1 MRVRSS
7 AALREYIA
15 LTGLSGRALAR
26 SAGISHSTLNH
37 LLTGRRP
44 ACSELTARAI
54 ERALGCREGLFFR
67 AE

>member
-37 LLTGRRP
+37 LLTGRRST
-44 ACSELTARAI
+44 CSPSTSGAI
-54 ERALGCREGLFFR
+54 ERALGCREGLFFC